1 MSHIGEEIEKHIE
14 VNNLA
19 KGNQVGFTKG
29 GRTEYNHFM
38 LQYIVDKA
46 QRKKEK
52 LIVITLVFKKAFD
65 SINRK
70 QLIEALKEYMIN
82 PYIIDLIAKI

>member
-1 MSHIGEEIEKHIE
+1 MIPKKKKPQAKDMRPIAITNISYKLYMSHIGEEIEKHIE

-46 QRKKEK
+46 QRNKEK
-52 LIVITLVFKKAFD
+52 LIVITLDFKKL
-65 SINRK
+65 
-70 QLIEALKEYMIN
+70 LIV
-82 PYIIDLIAKI
+82 